1 MSPRLRTVLTVA
13 TFVLIAV
20 LMLFGEHGYLAQR
33 DDLQAIAALEERNR
47 TLAEQNERLRGEIVA
62 LRGDTAAIERMAR
75 ETLGMQYPGE
85 RPVRVVTVGDTPDAP
100 R

>member
-1 MSPRLRTVLTVA
+1 MSTRLRTVLTVA
-13 TFVLIAV
+13 TFVLIAA

-33 DDLQAIAALEERNR
+33 DDLRTIAALEEHNR
-47 TLAEQNERLRGEIVA
+47 TLAEQNERLRGEITA
-62 LRGDTAAIERMAR
+62 LQNDTAAIERMAR

-85 RPVRVVTVGDTPDAP
+85 RPVRVVTVGDTSAVP